1 MRSLSSW
8 IAYLSSFLHQTHE
21 EVYKFWIPIMS
32 PTSPLTILIPA
43 YNEADSLKTLLPEVI
58 DFSRQRGWSVI
69 VVDDGSTDQTPQIL
83 KEYSS
88 ENLFYKVFTHKLNRG
103 YGSAIKTGL
112 RNVKTE
118 LVVTFD
124 ADGQHQLNDVED
136 MFQVIQ
142 TNQADLIVGRRQES
156 LRKDFLRSL
165 GKWLIRSVARLLMPI
180 PIHDLNSGLKMY
192 RSSLVKKYLAA
203 CPDTMAFSDIITLV
217 FVNYRYKVIEHPVI
231 VNERQ
236 SGKSSIRFSTAV
248 DTLLEIINIV
258 LWFKPLR
265 FFLPISIAC
274 ILFGLLW
281 GIPILLQGRGV
292 SVGAMLA
299 IVSGLICFMIGLLA
313 EQMSMLRKFIIE
325 EKSDE

>member
-1 MRSLSSW
+1 
-8 IAYLSSFLHQTHE
+8 
-21 EVYKFWIPIMS
+21 MS

-58 DFSRQRGWSVI
+58 DFARQRGWSVI
-69 VVDDGSTDQTPQIL
+69 LVDDGSTDQTPQIL

-88 ENLFYKVFTHKLNRG
+88 ENLYFKVFTHKLNKG
-103 YGSAIKTGL
+103 YGSALKTGL

-124 ADGQHQLNDVED
+124 ADGQHQLNHVEE
-136 MFQVIQ
+136 MFQLIQ
-142 TNQADLIVGRRQES
+142 TTQADLIVGRRQES
-156 LRKDFLRSL
+156 PRKDFYRSL
-165 GKWLIRSVARLLMPI
+165 GKWLIRSVARLLMPL
-180 PIHDLNSGLKMY
+180 PVHDLNSGLKMY
-192 RSSLVKKYLAA
+192 RSSIVKKYLAA

-217 FVNYRYKVIEHPVI
+217 FINYRYKVIEHPVI
-231 VNERQ
+231 VAERQ

-248 DTLLEIINIV
+248 DTFLEIINII

-265 FFLPISIAC
+265 FFLPISIVS
-274 ILFGLLW
+274 ILFGLFW
-281 GIPILLQGRGV
+281 AAPILLQGRGV

-299 IVSGLICFMIGLLA
+299 VVSGLIWFMIGLLA
-313 EQMSMLRKFIIE
+313 EQLSMLRKFIVE